1 MPTKAARHTQTAPV
15 SVFGCLLS
23 SVVPWTCLGGIWR
36 MPGGCPGDIWVVFIE
51 IGGARMCLVGIWV
64 LTGFLALAV
73 CSCNTIFTQPGKAW
87 LFSPD
92 HSETSKYQNVYIWGW
107 QKWLGYMIS
116 LFFNARQKDIKN
128 GSCKWSPCSWHKF
141 DLHYFVSMIIMFYEY
156 DLCIILRI
164 IWVRSAWRKV
174 RVLTILA

>member
-1 MPTKAARHTQTAPV
+1 MPTKTARHTQTAPV
-15 SVFGCLLS
+15 SVFGCLGLALCVCRCLLS
-23 SVVPWTCLGGIWR
+23 SVVPWTCLGGVWR

-73 CSCNTIFTQPGKAW
+73 CSRNIIFTQPGKAW

-128 GSCKWSPCSWHKF
+128 GSWKWSPCSGSW
-141 DLHYFVSMIIMFYEY
+141 S
-156 DLCIILRI
+156 
-164 IWVRSAWRKV
+164 SRKK
-174 RVLTILA
+174 RKEIYCLK